1 MQDLAIHPV
10 ELNILF
16 GIKLLRIHFFLRQK
30 RALVSGVD
38 EEQEQ
43 DQQEKLDQE
52 HQEQDK
58 LNQYYKEQDGQ
69 NQKHQEQD
77 GLNQEH
83 QEQEHLEQERVG
95 SREILNEVGRY

>member
-10 ELNILF
+10 ELNILL

-30 RALVSGVD
+30 RALD

-52 HQEQDK
+52 
-58 LNQYYKEQDGQ
+58 
-69 NQKHQEQD
+69 HQEQD

>member
-10 ELNILF
+10 ELNILL

-58 LNQYYKEQDGQ
+58 LNQEQ
-69 NQKHQEQD
+69 E

-83 QEQEHLEQERVG
+83 QEQEHLEQEQVE
-95 SREILNEVGRY
+95 SRQILNEVGRY

>member
-10 ELNILF
+10 ELNILL
-16 GIKLLRIHFFLRQK
+16 GITLLRIHFFLRQK
-30 RALVSGVD
+30 RALD

-58 LNQYYKEQDGQ
+58 LNQEKE
-69 NQKHQEQD
+69 

-83 QEQEHLEQERVG
+83 QEQEHLEQGQVG